1 VEAPV
6 KAVAV
11 FLSGLAATLTG
22 AFIRSCEASVSDALS
37 HSWCGVA
44 PPLGFVS
51 SAHEHGGGCVLIA
64 AGIGFIVFSPMLLDW
79 AAPQG
84 IRRRARK

>member
-1 VEAPV
+1 M

-22 AFIRSCEASVSDALS
+22 AFIRSCQVIASDTLS

-44 PPLGFVS
+44 PPLSLAS
-51 SAHEHGGGCVLIA
+51 SAHEHCAGCVLVA
-64 AGIGFIVFSPMLLDW
+64 AGIGLVAFSPMLLDW
-79 AAPQG
+79 ASPNA
-84 IRRRARK
+84 IRRRASK

>member
-1 VEAPV
+1 M

-22 AFIRSCEASVSDALS
+22 AFIRSCEAGVSDTLS

-44 PPLGFVS
+44 PLPGFIS
-51 SAHEHGGGCVLIA
+51 SANEHCAGCVLIT
-64 AGIGFIVFSPMLLDW
+64 AGIGLIVISPMLLDW
-79 AAPQG
+79 AALQG